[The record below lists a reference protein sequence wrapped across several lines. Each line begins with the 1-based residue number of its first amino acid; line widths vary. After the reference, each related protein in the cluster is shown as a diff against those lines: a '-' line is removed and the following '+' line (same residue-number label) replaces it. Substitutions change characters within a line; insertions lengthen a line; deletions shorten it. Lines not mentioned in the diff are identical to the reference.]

1 MESNRNLG
9 RDVIIMNLE
18 EQLGIITRRDYGHS
32 ISECSDKELYYSI
45 LSLVKT
51 LLDVSMPISGEKKV
65 Y

>member
-18 EQLGIITRRDYGHS
+18 EQLGICTARDYGKK
-32 ISECSDKELYYSI
+32 IGECSDKELYYSI

-51 LLDVSMPISGEKKV
+51 LMDV
-65 Y
+65 